1 MENNNSWYGISNRF
15 IALVLKNEDGE
26 LTPEEYQEQGNE
38 LALELKNKG
47 VSTQGYILQQ
57 EAEIEAVKEQIKR
70 LQDYCK
76 AREKRVEKIKSC
88 VKDALEKLGI
98 SKLETSIGTIS
109 IANNPASVEVY
120 DESLIPAKYIVE
132 KITKSPDKK
141 AIKEALKNGEN
152 IQGFTLVEGKTSLR
166 IK

>member
-38 LALELKNKG
+38 LALELQNKG

-76 AREKRVEKIKSC
+76 AREKRVVIN
-88 VKDALEKLGI
+88 L
-98 SKLETSIGTIS
+98 
-109 IANNPASVEVY
+109 
-120 DESLIPAKYIVE
+120 
-132 KITKSPDKK
+132 
-141 AIKEALKNGEN
+141 
-152 IQGFTLVEGKTSLR
+152 FF
-166 IK
+166 